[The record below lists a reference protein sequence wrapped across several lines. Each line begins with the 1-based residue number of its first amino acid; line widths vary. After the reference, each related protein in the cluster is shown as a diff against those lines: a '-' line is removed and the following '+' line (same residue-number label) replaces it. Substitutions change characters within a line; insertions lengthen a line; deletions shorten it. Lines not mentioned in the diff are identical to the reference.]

1 MAVSKVSFDNVQVL
15 LLEHTVSTHFVKAD
29 GAIKGLDLLETITR
43 NTAQNPKEDRVFW
56 TWPKKPTVP
65 REPGW
70 IRILYIIHPF
80 FWGA

>member
-43 NTAQNPKEDRVFW
+43 NTAQNPKEDRVF
-56 TWPKKPTVP
+56 
-65 REPGW
+65 
-70 IRILYIIHPF
+70 
-80 FWGA
+80 